1 MIIRWIGKHI
11 VINPEKDIETK
22 TKGGLLLAEAHR
34 EDIRY
39 RKATVMTVGPLVA
52 GVEPDDNIYY
62 DRHAGFTI
70 EINKDQYKVIKEQDV
85 VVIL

>member
-1 MIIRWIGKHI
+1 MKAVGKHI
-11 VINPEKDIETK
+11 VINPEKDIETT

-52 GVEPDDNIYY
+52 GVEPDDNRSEERRVGKECRY
-62 DRHAGFTI
+62 RWS
-70 EINKDQYKVIKEQDV
+70 QYH
-85 VVIL
+85 

>member
-1 MIIRWIGKHI
+1 MRAIGNNL
-11 VINPEKDIETK
+11 VIKKIEEPNQS
-22 TKGGLLLAEAHR
+22 TKGGLLLGEAHR

-39 RKATVMTVGPLVA
+39 RKATVLSVGPMVA